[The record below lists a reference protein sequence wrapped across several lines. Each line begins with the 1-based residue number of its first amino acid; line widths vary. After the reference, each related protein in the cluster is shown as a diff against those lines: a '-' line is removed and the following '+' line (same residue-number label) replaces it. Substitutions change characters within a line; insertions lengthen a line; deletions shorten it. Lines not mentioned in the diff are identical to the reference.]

1 MVPSSENQLVVRR
14 LETKAEIEEALKL
27 YSIVALKNIPTLLTL
42 KITPELYYNRFLKYW
57 VDPFL
62 QEKLSYGVFDKNTNK
77 IVCAQLNLDL
87 FADFPEEL
95 SVNRELDPILDRDEA
110 VCIKAYKEY
119 LKEGVIQE
127 KKNRYLYLVIGAR
140 EETIPHGFIKEI
152 NHELVN
158 EARKRGFEYH
168 YVETISPAA
177 QRIWT
182 KRRPDHVKKIS
193 LADFEDGKGNKPF
206 EGVDWK
212 KFGYPDEKPSF
223 YSIVTRMRKDGEEVT
238 PKL

>member
-1 MVPSSENQLVVRR
+1 MAPISGNQFFVRR
-14 LETKAEIEEALKL
+14 LEAKTEIEEALRL

-42 KITPELYYNRFLKYW
+42 NITPDLYYSRFLQYW
-57 VDPFL
+57 VAPFHE
-62 QEKLSYGVFDKNTNK
+62 EKLSYGVFDKHTNK

-87 FADFPEEL
+87 FADFPKEL
-95 SVNRELDPILDRDEA
+95 SVDRELDPILDRDEA

-119 LKEGVIQE
+119 FEEGVLQR

-140 EETIPHGFIKEI
+140 EETVPPGFIKEI
-152 NHELVN
+152 NHKLVN

-168 YVETISPAA
+168 YVEAISPSA

-182 KRRPDHVKKIS
+182 KRKPDHVKKIS
-193 LADFEDGKGNKPF
+193 LADFEDEKGNKPF
-206 EGVDWK
+206 AGVDWK
-212 KFGYPDEKPSF
+212 KFGYPDEKPAF
-223 YSIVTRMRKDGEEVT
+223 YSIVTRMRKDDEEVT